1 MTATNYALLDQPAAC
16 IGWDWGFQKHAIA
29 MREAGSQKVTNL
41 SLAATP
47 EALHG
52 WLNEIEAR
60 FGSRPVAVAL
70 EGTKG
75 PVFSQLLE
83 RPWIRIYG
91 VHPATSKRVREAF
104 TPSGA
109 KDDRP
114 DALVLLDLVENSRH
128 KLRPLFVL
136 DAATAKVE
144 QLSVMR
150 RDMVDRRTQLTN
162 QMDSLLKQYFPQALE
177 LVGENM
183 HGELALEFLKRW
195 PSLVELKGSRE
206 ETIKRFYYQ
215 HNVRSESV
223 VEKRLKLVA
232 EAKFVMQDQQR
243 SDLWKM
249 NLASLVEL
257 VRVANKHL
265 ELVEKEL
272 AEAVKVHPDAG
283 IFTELPGAGPVFA
296 ARLLA
301 AFGEDRSRWESAES
315 LQKYSGVAPVM
326 ERSGKSCVVRWRYL
340 APQFMRQTFVEWAR
354 CTIRTSA
361 WAMAYYEQQRE
372 KGKSN
377 WGIYRSLA
385 YKWIRILWRCWRDRK
400 PYNETEYLKALEQR
414 NSPLARRLKTMAS
427 ESKNPLNG

>member
-1 MTATNYALLDQPAAC
+1 MTATNDALLDQPAAC
-16 IGWDWGFQKHAIA
+16 IGWDWGCQKHAIA
-29 MREAGSQKVTNL
+29 LREAGSPKVSHL
-41 SLAATP
+41 DLPATP
-47 EALHG
+47 EAVHG

-60 FGSRPVAVAL
+60 FGGRPVAVAL

-75 PVFSQLLE
+75 PVFSQLLD

-91 VHPATSKRVREAF
+91 VHPATAKRVREAF

-114 DALVLLDLVENSRH
+114 DALVLLDLVESSRQ
-128 KLRPLFVL
+128 KLRQLFVL
-136 DAATAKVE
+136 DAATARVE
-144 QLSVMR
+144 QLSMMR

-162 QMDSLLKQYFPQALE
+162 QMDSLLKEYFPQALE

-183 HGELALEFLKRW
+183 HGELALDFLKRW
-195 PSLVELKGSRE
+195 PSLVELKTSRL
-206 ETIKRFYYQ
+206 ETIRRFYYE
-215 HNVRSESV
+215 HNVRSETV
-223 VEKRLKLVA
+223 VEERVKLVK
-232 EAKFVMQDQQR
+232 EAKFVMKDQQR
-243 SDLWKM
+243 SELWKM
-249 NLASLVEL
+249 SLASLVEH

-272 AEAVKVHPDAG
+272 AEAVKAHPDG
-283 IFTELPGAGPVFA
+283 KLYTELPGAGPVFA

-340 APQFMRQTFVEWAR
+340 APQFLRQTFVEWAR
-354 CTIRTSA
+354 CTTRTSG
-361 WAMAYYEQQRE
+361 WAKAYYEQQRE

-385 YKWIRILWRCWRDRK
+385 YKWIRILWKCWRDRK
-400 PYNETEYLKALEQR
+400 AYNETEYVKALEAR
-414 NSPLARRLKTMAS
+414 KSPLALRLKTMVS
-427 ESKNPLNG
+427 ESKKPLNG